1 MSRVRIFIDF
11 WNFSLGMR
19 NYDPGYRLDWE
30 KFPGVL
36 VNEVTQPSG
45 NGTHEGSCVYAS
57 IDSSSHSDRRL
68 KDFLVNTVNRMAG
81 YEIKIFERKPAKPPR
96 CSNCGN
102 EIVVCPSQNC
112 GSPLKRTVEKGVDTA
127 IVTDMLQHAWD
138 DTYDIG
144 VLLSADADFIPAVRF
159 LNRRGK
165 KIVHASFTNLGQNL
179 ANECW
184 QQVDLSKIASQLER

>member
-19 NYDPGYRLDWE
+19 RFNPGYRLSWE
-30 KFPGVL
+30 KLPGIL
-36 VNEVTQPSG
+36 VTTATLPSG
-45 NGTHEGSCVYAS
+45 NGTYEGACVYAS
-57 IDSSSHSDRRL
+57 VNSTSIADRKL
-68 KDFLVNTVNRMAG
+68 KAFLVNMVNRLQG
-81 YEIKIFERKPAKPPR
+81 YEVKIFERKPAKPPR
-96 CSNCGN
+96 CSTCGTVIN
-102 EIVVCPSQNC
+102 TCPSEHC
-112 GSPLKRTVEKGVDTA
+112 ASPLKRTVEKGVDTA

-165 KIVHASFTNLGQNL
+165 KIVHAGFTNLGHNL
-179 ANECW
+179 AKECW
-184 QQVDLSKIASQLER
+184 HQIDLTKVANQMHR